1 VDRGLPF
8 SQQIGLLKKM
18 RSTKSHQMT
27 RNSALIPLL
36 CFVLPR
42 GSRLFLCCVL
52 ALSFLFVPFRGNT
65 KTDNP
70 TSQLSLSQPLTVK
83 WRYVSDQTTS
93 LTPATDG
100 ARIYLPLAGGTVVA
114 LNVADGQLRWKSD
127 SGGDLSASPAADD
140 RSVYVATEFDA
151 VVEGRP
157 HERGALRALGK
168 EAGVTLWMR
177 TLQAP
182 LRGALVVGE
191 KALFGGAI
199 DGRVYAFDKRT
210 GLTLWSSQ
218 YSAAFSSQ
226 PLLSG
231 ARLYIGS
238 EDGALLAIDQANG
251 RIVWRYRTRGP
262 IRGPVAIANGIVYF
276 GSGDGYAYAVRE
288 AGFDLLWR
296 RRTGA
301 GVQAVATVDNGLM
314 VASLDN
320 FVYLF
325 SLNTGRHLW
334 RRQLPGRI
342 AAPPVTASDGALF
355 TPLSSD
361 SAIVL
366 SLRDG
371 KPVNTLSIGE
381 ENSSAASPI
390 SAGQL
395 VFVTAPHGLLAFAG
409 SNARP

>member
-1 VDRGLPF
+1 MQLIESLEIELIVKPNITLFRF
-8 SQQIGLLKKM
+8 ESRRRAQIVLL
-18 RSTKSHQMT
+18 
-27 RNSALIPLL
+27 ALIVVLL
-36 CFVLPR
+36 TTH
-42 GSRLFLCCVL
+42 
-52 ALSFLFVPFRGNT
+52 PFRRVAANAYYS
-65 KTDNP
+65 
-70 TSQLSLSQPLTVK
+70 SQILLSQPLTVK

-114 LNVADGQLRWKSD
+114 LSVADGQLRWKSD

-140 RSVYVATEFDA
+140 RCVYVATEVNE
-151 VVEGRP
+151 VVEGQN
-157 HERGALRALGK
+157 HAHGALRALGK

-182 LRGALVVGE
+182 VRGALVVGE

-231 ARLYIGS
+231 TRLYIGS
-238 EDGALLAIDQANG
+238 EDGALLAIDQADG

-334 RRQLPGRI
+334 RRQLAGRI
-342 AAPPVTASDGALF
+342 AAPPVTAPDGALF

-371 KPVNTLSIGE
+371 KPVNTLAIGE

-390 SAGQL
+390 SAADF
-395 VFVTAPHGLLAFAG
+395 VFVTTPHGLLAFSG
-409 SNARP
+409 SNVRP